1 MLFRSYGTP
10 IGEQKVLFII
20 TNLASE
26 KAFLNTI
33 YKLVLWFVP
42 LVIGAVVLV
51 SWLSFRKFEAEV
63 HRVVKFLSNVRITD
77 DLRQRLERGNS
88 PEFTQLNEQIN
99 HMLKRIEQG
108 VESFAEVTDDLGH
121 SLNTPLT
128 NAYNELT
135 KLQRKY
141 ADIDLSA
148 GLEEINGL
156 RDNFDFLVD
165 IAKVRSR
172 SGKLRTI
179 DLGKAVRDVADQFE
193 KGLAKNE
200 ISHSVTYDPACL
212 VLDRGAQT
220 KLVLHNMYDNA
231 LKYTGAGGTIEL
243 VMSHDDKSCRL
254 VMTNTPCLPLD
265 VEEQGWLGTK
275 FFRAESARQQ
285 VRKNG
290 HGLGL
295 NFISTYMESL
305 DGAMDCEVNG
315 ERFEI
320 KLTWPLEIGRAHV

>member
-1 MLFRSYGTP
+1 MQANRFAAQSALAQVHMKSIRFQKKMSLFEGSGAKGPSTKQLLPERDSLGLASAAPATQIVLVTNGVFRPAGKTVSSWLSVPLKQLKALRLHEHKTWWVDDKGGSRHSISSADWLIYGTP

-179 DLGKAVRDVADQFE
+179 DLGKAVREDR
-193 KGLAKNE
+193 K
-200 ISHSVTYDPACL
+200 SV
-212 VLDRGAQT
+212 V
-220 KLVLHNMYDNA
+220 
-231 LKYTGAGGTIEL
+231 
-243 VMSHDDKSCRL
+243 
-254 VMTNTPCLPLD
+254 
-265 VEEQGWLGTK
+265 
-275 FFRAESARQQ
+275 
-285 VRKNG
+285 
-290 HGLGL
+290 
-295 NFISTYMESL
+295 
-305 DGAMDCEVNG
+305 
-315 ERFEI
+315 
-320 KLTWPLEIGRAHV
+320 